1 MRGGAV
7 IRAAG
12 LRKRFGDE
20 LVLDGLDF
28 EVRQGERVALL
39 GPNGAGKTTLL
50 RCLLGISGFE
60 GDVFVGGR
68 SVVSEGREARRLIGY
83 VPQTAPA
90 YDMTLRR
97 FMALF
102 CELRGIERGEPASR
116 LEDLGLSLERDGG
129 KRLREL
135 SGGMMQKAVLALA
148 LGAEAPVLLLDEPTA
163 SLDPGAR
170 REFLEAVR
178 HIEKERTLVFASH
191 RFDEIDTLADRV
203 VVLHQ
208 GRLAFDGSPSDF
220 WGRARTGVE
229 LWLRVPRDDL
239 ERVAE
244 AIRSLPS
251 VESVWTNSGG
261 VGVRVEAAG
270 ELDLL
275 SQLRERHLPILEFRS
290 RPPAPDEV
298 MTSILATSRGAP

>member
-1 MRGGAV
+1 M
-7 IRAAG
+7 IRTAG

-28 EVRQGERVALL
+28 EVGQGERVALL

-68 SVVSEGREARRLIGY
+68 SVVTEGREARRLIGY

-90 YDMTLRR
+90 YDMSLRS
-97 FMALF
+97 FITLF
-102 CELRGIERGEPASR
+102 CELRGIEPDGTASR

-178 HIEKERTLVFASH
+178 HIEAERTLVFASH

-203 VVLHQ
+203 LVLHQ
-208 GRLAFDGSPSDF
+208 GRLVFDGTPVDF

-229 LWLRVPRDDL
+229 LWLRVPPDELD
-239 ERVAE
+239 RVAE
-244 AIRSLPS
+244 AIRPLPS
-251 VESVWTNSGG
+251 VKSVWTNGRG
-261 VGVRVEAAG
+261 VGVRVDAEA

-290 RPPAPDEV
+290 RPPAPDQV
-298 MTSILATSRGAP
+298 MASILASSRGAP

>member
-1 MRGGAV
+1 M

-28 EVRQGERVALL
+28 EVGQGERVALL

-50 RCLLGISGFE
+50 RCLLGISSFD

-68 SVVSEGREARRLIGY
+68 SVVREGREARRLIGY

-90 YDMTLRR
+90 YDMTLRS
-97 FMALF
+97 FIALF
-102 CELRGIERGEPASR
+102 CDLRGIERSGPASR

-170 REFLEAVR
+170 REFLGAVR
-178 HIEKERTLVFASH
+178 HIEAARTLVFASH

-208 GRLAFDGSPSDF
+208 GRLVFDGSPSDF
-220 WGRARTGVE
+220 WGRARMGVE
-229 LWLRVPRDDL
+229 LWLRVPPDDL
-239 ERVAE
+239 DRVAE
-244 AIRSLPS
+244 AIRPLPS
-251 VESVWTNSGG
+251 VKSVWTNGGG
-261 VGVRVEAAG
+261 VGVRVDTAG

-275 SQLRERHLPILEFRS
+275 SQLRERHLPILELRS

-298 MTSILATSRGAP
+298 MASILDTSRGAT